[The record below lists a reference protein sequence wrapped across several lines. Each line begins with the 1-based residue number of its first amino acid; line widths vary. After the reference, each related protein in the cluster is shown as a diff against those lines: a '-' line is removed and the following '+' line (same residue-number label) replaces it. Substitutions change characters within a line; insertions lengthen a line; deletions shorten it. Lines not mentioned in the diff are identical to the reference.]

1 MSTATQASEL
11 HKIYQSVQ
19 TAADNAWED
28 VLLENSRSVST
39 PLATRMLSQM
49 GLGKDTNTPFRL
61 LENACGAG
69 VVAPLLQRIIK
80 RDVLKESS
88 ILCGDFSDPLVGL
101 ARKRI
106 ESEGWV
112 NTKATKI
119 DAQVQHT
126 PATSPCCAKSGQKT
140 GLADGAFT
148 HVATNIGFH
157 VVPDSEAAL
166 NGIYSRTIHDCT
178 EARANTWIC
187 TEAIRMLEL
196 GGVLGFTTFHREPG
210 WVAELKE
217 AFESFSFKAPLK
229 MTLQTTAWGRWS
241 DVNWIRE
248 TLVGRG
254 LQDVKVDVFA
264 FLSHVGSADAFIAN
278 YGTMIDWVMNSSWSE
293 ELRREHPR
301 EEVHALI
308 KEFLEKK
315 YGGAG
320 WQLSWI
326 PIVATGRVVSN
337 ARI

>member
-11 HKIYQSVQ
+11 HRIYQSVQ

-69 VVAPLLQRIIK
+69 VVAPLLQQII
-80 RDVLKESS
+80 RPEVLKQSS
-88 ILCGDFSDPLVGL
+88 ILCGDFSDPLVRL

-119 DAQVQHT
+119 DA
-126 PATSPCCAKSGQKT
+126 QKT

-157 VVPDSEAAL
+157 VVPNSEAAL
-166 NGIYSRTIHDCT
+166 N
-178 EARANTWIC
+178 
-187 TEAIRMLEL
+187 EAIRMLEP

-210 WVAELKE
+210 WVTELKE
-217 AFESFSFKAPLK
+217 AFESFSFKAPLE

-278 YGTMIDWVMNSSWSE
+278 YGTMIDWVMNTSWSE

-301 EEVHALI
+301 EEVHVLI
-308 KEFLEKK
+308 KGFLEKK